1 MKGQVVHIRE
11 TEFRVI
17 PKNILN
23 NVPSNDLFLGPFPFQ
38 IALIA
43 IFAGVILVLL
53 ITILV
58 ILFRKRICCSNSKHH
73 HDDKDGMDK
82 TSGTSTES
90 SGEFSFLVIFLNQCS
105 ICFYN

>member
-1 MKGQVVHIRE
+1 MKGQVHIWE

-90 SGEFSFLVIFLNQCS
+90 SGEFLFLVIFLN
-105 ICFYN
+105 

>member
-1 MKGQVVHIRE
+1 MI
-11 TEFRVI
+11 F
-17 PKNILN
+17 P
-23 NVPSNDLFLGPFPFQ
+23 GPFPFQ

-73 HDDKDGMDK
+73 DDKDGMDK

-90 SGEFSFLVIFLNQCS
+90 SGEFYFELFKDQMFVYNSNLPIEKIKKLFALLAAILVGQFLS
-105 ICFYN
+105 K

>member
-1 MKGQVVHIRE
+1 MKGQIHIRE

-73 HDDKDGMDK
+73 DDKDGMDK

-90 SGEFSFLVIFLNQCS
+90 SGESVYFEILF
-105 ICFYN
+105 